1 MRRMSSLPKR
11 DLRKL
16 SAYLDGEL
24 TPQEANAVEQLVKE
38 NADLK
43 WAFDEMR
50 RTRKL
55 VQALPELQA
64 PRNFTLSR
72 EMADARAFRPAPFL
86 RYATAIA
93 MLAFALTL
101 GTDFLMNMAGGMRAA
116 EPAVEVM
123 SDFAAKEAES
133 VGEVIEEAAPMMM
146 EEVPETGEQMDMLAE
161 TAVDELHQEEME
173 APVEA
178 ELTEMEAPEPSAA
191 EEEIAAMEAP
201 AEEDQAAGG
210 VGDDVERS
218 AENLGEDWVEGE
230 SGTSA
235 ESVEEPE
242 ESYFES
248 QAADAADE
256 SMGIHDL
263 EGAGELEAQEAPAP
277 MEETPAREQISLDFL
292 QNLSLLRI
300 LEIFTGLVTLIL
312 GLVWLRQRKR

>member
-93 MLAFALTL
+93 MLAFAFTL
-101 GTDFLMNMAGGMRAA
+101 GTDFLMNMARGMRAA
-116 EPAVEVM
+116 EPAMEVM

-133 VGEVIEEAAPMMM
+133 VGEVIEEAAPMAM
-146 EEVPETGEQMDMLAE
+146 EEEAVPGEQMDMMAE
-161 TAVDELHQEEME
+161 TAVDELPQEEME

-178 ELTEMEAPEPSAA
+178 EMPEMEVPEPSAA
-191 EEEIAAMEAP
+191 EEEIAAMEIP

-210 VGDDVERS
+210 VGADVERS
-218 AENLGEDWVEGE
+218 AENLGDEWIEGE

-235 ESVEEPE
+235 EGVEEPE

-248 QAADAADE
+248 QAANAADE
-256 SMGIHDL
+256 SAGTHDL
-263 EGAGELEAQEAPAP
+263 EGAAELESEEASAA
-277 MEETPAREQISLDFL
+277 MEETPIQEESAFDFL

-300 LEIFTGLVTLIL
+300 LEIFTGLTALIL
-312 GLVWLRQRKR
+312 GLVWLRQRKQ